1 MRGEALKVE
10 GGMVEGGMVVGHV
23 WCDSLYYNQPSY
35 THMQSTTR
43 VH

>member
-1 MRGEALKVE
+1 MRGEALK
-10 GGMVEGGMVVGHV
+10 VEGGMVVGHV
-23 WCDSLYYNQPSY
+23 WCDSLDYNQPSY